1 MLGQGPHRRPTPAF
15 PERIGRWVPERLV
28 GRGAVAAVYLCRDTD
43 GEPVAV
49 KWMDQPHE
57 PLMDRFERE
66 IQILKRLE
74 HPGVIRILDSGACE
88 GRPYMAMEFVEG
100 QDLSLYATKLHQRP
114 PWERYDRCRAIGHAL
129 CEALEYIHSQGLV
142 HRDLKPS
149 NVLISRDDRVVL
161 TDFGVVKDTQD
172 VTRTAV
178 GIVIGTLSYAA
189 PEQLLGEPVGPRT
202 DLFGLGGT
210 LYFTLTQRRPFQG
223 IDRDL
228 DSGTQVLPPPP
239 SRFEPAVPADLE
251 GVVMRLLATAPE
263 DRPRDASSVRA
274 MLVAEGPT
282 GPRLAGTRHI
292 LRAVAN
298 ILERVASGEALVARP
313 SGPMG
318 TRKAWVGDLLREG
331 AQRRGISVVEVVER
345 GAFQAVQARLAAGE
359 SLLIITPHKL
369 PLSGHVA
376 EVEIPLRPLGVA
388 DIRRSLVLAAPKT
401 PDPANMATRIHDL
414 TGGLARLVAS
424 VLEDHIHEE
433 CLVLPK
439 IVPLPANMEDFLAD
453 LDIDDLEVFGAI
465 ALAPVPLCSEEIEA
479 VVQVPTEEALPRLLD
494 RGMIAPVDRRYRL
507 TADWFLQA
515 VSPLLLDPEGLA
527 QRISERIGAS
537 GRATSLQADLRSS
550 IRQAEEALLGGQM
563 GRGLAAARRAVALGQ
578 ALGERALE
586 SEALLT
592 LGDMQVRV
600 GLLDEASRS
609 LADTTALAHAHDL
622 DSVRR
627 MCHGLRA
634 WISLDRQ
641 PGARTAAASA
651 IDRILPMI
659 AGAEGRGHKPEDCLL
674 FATWA
679 RAAAII
685 GDRRSW
691 QHANSCALIWAEHA
705 PEPLKLGIGLQL
717 ARGALALGDR
727 DEARVRIRPALK
739 AQDMPLIRWE
749 AQRIQAIL
757 DGTTMPDPGG
767 WADDL
772 STEELRALRRR
783 SP

>member
-1 MLGQGPHRRPTPAF
+1 MSRDVLHAGAAQRVITPPVGVAMAGWDIRSTGDRILRSVHDDLYPKALVLRRGDRAWALLATD
-15 PERIGRWVPERLV
+15 LV
-28 GRGAVAAVYLCRDTD
+28 GIDAAAT
-43 GEPVAV
+43 GEIREGIAGRTGLRPDAIMVTATHCHSGPVV
-49 KWMDQPHE
+49 
-57 PLMDRFERE
+57 
-66 IQILKRLE
+66 
-74 HPGVIRILDSGACE
+74 C
-88 GRPYMAMEFVEG
+88 
-100 QDLSLYATKLHQRP
+100 T
-114 PWERYDRCRAIGHAL
+114 
-129 CEALEYIHSQGLV
+129 
-142 HRDLKPS
+142 
-149 NVLISRDDRVVL
+149 
-161 TDFGVVKDTQD
+161 
-172 VTRTAV
+172 V
-178 GIVIGTLSYAA
+178 GS
-189 PEQLLGEPVGPRT
+189 
-202 DLFGLGGT
+202 
-210 LYFTLTQRRPFQG
+210 
-223 IDRDL
+223 
-228 DSGTQVLPPPP
+228 
-239 SRFEPAVPADLE
+239 
-251 GVVMRLLATAPE
+251 ATAPE

-515 VSPLLLDPEGLA
+515 VSPLLPDPEGLA

-609 LADTTALAHAHDL
+609 LADATALAHAHDL

-739 AQDMPLIRWE
+739 AQDMPLIQWE